1 LVDTTCP
8 KVLLVQNLA
17 RHLFKEGRLVLIF
30 GDSEHQEVKGIKGAV
45 DDKATVFHS
54 EEGFKRIKIYPKA
67 KYGLVVQT
75 TRNFEEFEKLKEKIK
90 ERIKDIKIFNTICQ
104 ATRQRQ
110 SEIRKLAKDHDLI
123 LVVGSR
129 TSANT
134 NRLYEIGLKINPETH
149 LISTSREIK
158 KDWFKNKKSVGLTAG
173 ASTPDW
179 IINQVVQKVEEIRD

>member
-1 LVDTTCP
+1 
-8 KVLLVQNLA
+8 
-17 RHLFKEGRLVLIF
+17 
-30 GDSEHQEVKGIKGAV
+30 
-45 DDKATVFHS
+45 
-54 EEGFKRIKIYPKA
+54 
-67 KYGLVVQT
+67 
-75 TRNFEEFEKLKEKIK
+75 
-90 ERIKDIKIFNTICQ
+90 
-104 ATRQRQ
+104 
-110 SEIRKLAKDHDLI
+110 LI